1 MRSLSNIAI
10 TTLSSRAYLLLLP
23 AALQVI
29 ENSCTPEVIEETKN
43 WWTIITL
50 ACTKSDEET
59 HRQAAAAMRGVSAK
73 ADCTTQ
79 IDR

>member
-1 MRSLSNIAI
+1 MRSLSNIPI

-29 ENSCTPEVIEETKN
+29 ENSCTPQVIQETKD
-43 WWTIITL
+43 WWSIITL
-50 ACTKSDEET
+50 ACSKSDEET
-59 HRQAAAAMRGVSAK
+59 HRQAAAAMSSVSST

-79 IDR
+79 IDI